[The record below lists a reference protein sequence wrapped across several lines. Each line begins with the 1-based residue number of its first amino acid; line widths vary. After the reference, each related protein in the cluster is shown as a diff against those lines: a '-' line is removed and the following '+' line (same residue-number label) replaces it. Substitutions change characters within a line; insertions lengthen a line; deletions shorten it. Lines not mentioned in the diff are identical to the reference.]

1 MFMAGMM
8 TVREMQFVLFGIAL
22 HLASR
27 SFASYTANSGSF
39 VQYAAKRTRTRQ
51 IYLILGL

>member
-8 TVREMQFVLFGIAL
+8 TVREMQFVLSGFAL

-27 SFASYTANSGSF
+27 SFASYTANSGYF